1 LPVGR
6 RVVVIGGGM
15 TAIDIAVQSKLLGAE
30 IVDLVYRRGRRA
42 MGASRYEQAL
52 AQTNGVTI
60 RHWARPVRILAD
72 ERVLGVEFEGTAQ
85 DPASGELVGTGEFW
99 ALEADI
105 VFKAVGQKLA
115 FDAGADDVLLQRH
128 RGKLVVDEK
137 RRTSLPGVW
146 AGGDCVA
153 DGDDLTVTAVQHGKL
168 AALSIDRY
176 LREEFAAGTR
186 AVGKA

>member
-1 LPVGR
+1 
-6 RVVVIGGGM
+6 
-15 TAIDIAVQSKLLGAE
+15 
-30 IVDLVYRRGRRA
+30 
-42 MGASRYEQAL
+42 MGASHYEQAL

-85 DPASGELVGTGEFW
+85 DPASGEIVGTGEFW

-176 LREEFAAGTR
+176 LREEFAEGTR
-186 AVGKA
+186 AVGRA

>member
-1 LPVGR
+1 
-6 RVVVIGGGM
+6 
-15 TAIDIAVQSKLLGAE
+15 
-30 IVDLVYRRGRRA
+30 
-42 MGASRYEQAL
+42 MGASRYEQEL

-72 ERVLGVEFEGTAQ
+72 DRVLGVEFESTAL
-85 DPASGELVGTGEFW
+85 DAAGSLVGTGAFW
-99 ALEADI
+99 ALDADV

-115 FDAGADDVLLQRH
+115 FDAGPDDALLQKH
-128 RGKLVVDEK
+128 KGKLIVDEE

-176 LREEFAAGTR
+176 LRQISAGSRAARGS
-186 AVGKA
+186 